1 MKFFDKN
8 SLIETKLINFLI
20 NLKSKNNKM
29 FAMNKFKSKLNKV
42 KSHSQ
47 VNNNK
52 ELFVI
57 RSSNCCSVSDSSL
70 SYKILLQGFGCLLWV
85 YNQQN
90 VMSRTL
96 WTEHYEQCTMSLIF
110 WLGLALARLWL
121 GIGMGTG
128 SSRHDFITTKLKSKK
143 EKRTER
149 RMNIMRNQWENKLK
163 IKK

>member
-1 MKFFDKN
+1 MKFFNKN
-8 SLIETKLINFLI
+8 SLIKTKLRNFLINFLI

-70 SYKILLQGFGCLLWV
+70 SYKISLQGFGCLLWV
-85 YNQQN
+85 CNQQN
-90 VMSRTL
+90 VMNRTL
-96 WTEHYEQCTMSLIF
+96 WTEHYEFNI
-110 WLGLALARLWL
+110 LARLWL